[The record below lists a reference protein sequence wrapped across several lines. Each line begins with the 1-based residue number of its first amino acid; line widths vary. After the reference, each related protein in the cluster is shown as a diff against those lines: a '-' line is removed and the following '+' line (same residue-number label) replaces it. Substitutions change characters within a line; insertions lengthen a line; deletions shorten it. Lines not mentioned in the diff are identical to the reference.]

1 MILRFHSCVTG
12 REAPALTE
20 IGSLKKKERE
30 ADFQKRIV
38 QFLICGV
45 EITRTP
51 MWKKYLVDCRE

>member
-30 ADFQKRIV
+30 ADFEKRIV
-38 QFLICGV
+38 KILICGV

-51 MWKKYLVDCRE
+51 MWKKY

>member
-1 MILRFHSCVTG
+1 MTG

-30 ADFQKRIV
+30 ADLEKRIV
-38 QFLICGV
+38 KILICGV

-51 MWKKYLVDCRE
+51 MWKKY